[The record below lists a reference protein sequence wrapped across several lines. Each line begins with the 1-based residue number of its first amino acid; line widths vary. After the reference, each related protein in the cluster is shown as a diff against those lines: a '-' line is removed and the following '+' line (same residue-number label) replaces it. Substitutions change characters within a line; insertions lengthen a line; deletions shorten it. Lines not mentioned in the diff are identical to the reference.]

1 MPNRFDN
8 NTVES
13 RLARIENELELA
25 RVRDGRNI
33 RHILKVMTMQHAEV
47 MAAIHPPSADK
58 KALLAFGKPGEKLV
72 PLPESQPGKSTQPHL
87 PLADKP
93 KEKTK

>member
-47 MAAIHPPSADK
+47 MN
-58 KALLAFGKPGEKLV
+58 ALISQGALKHGVLSFGTATPKPAS
-72 PLPESQPGKSTQPHL
+72 PPESQSSKSTQPHP
-87 PLADKP
+87 PLADKL